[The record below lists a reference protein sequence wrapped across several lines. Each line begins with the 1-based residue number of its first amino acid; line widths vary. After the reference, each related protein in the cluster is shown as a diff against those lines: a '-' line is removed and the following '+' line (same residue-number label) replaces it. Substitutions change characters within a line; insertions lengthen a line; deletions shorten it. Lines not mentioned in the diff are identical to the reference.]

1 VDDIGLSWP
10 VFVAFTIGL
19 STAALFCMIGGSVFA
34 RTGNV
39 QGGVSS
45 GKNLFLPDMRFEP
58 VQSGKTKWDDTKN
71 SYSLQQLFII

>member
-1 VDDIGLSWP
+1 
-10 VFVAFTIGL
+10 
-19 STAALFCMIGGSVFA
+19 MFA